1 MILTFQSSLAENKKQ
16 TEHYS
21 ILDKET
27 YLNTFFSTWW
37 VDKHTNRQ
45 GHAAIM
51 TINGSLNDTWNS
63 LYIMENLFKCSYKFQ
78 SCPKWENVF
87 FRAGCPSDAGK
98 NYSSGFPKIELIPV
112 YNTLYNRRQNLKSAF
127 LNIFISLKKSSSILV
142 FFVTKKSI

>member
-1 MILTFQSSLAENKKQ
+1 
-16 TEHYS
+16 
-21 ILDKET
+21 
-27 YLNTFFSTWW
+27 
-37 VDKHTNRQ
+37 
-45 GHAAIM
+45 M

-112 YNTLYNRRQNLKSAF
+112 YNTLYNRRQGFKECFSEHF
-127 LNIFISLKKSSSILV
+127 YSLKKKIIFNPV
-142 FFVTKKSI
+142 FFCHKEVNIGVLTIGSLDEQKMLLAARKCLSFLANSARSF